1 VKTVHLLGVVPFGG
15 ILGGVFFA
23 NRVTPYV
30 LGMPFILFWLV
41 MWVVLISATM
51 AVIYRLDPA
60 NRTALAEPGPGP
72 EARLE
77 PKPQP
82 QREERTS

>member
-1 VKTVHLLGVVPFGG
+1 MKSVHLLGVAPFVG
-15 ILGGVFFA
+15 ILVGIFFA

-41 MWVVLISATM
+41 IWVVLISVTM

-60 NRTALAEPGPGP
+60 NRSTLP
-72 EARLE
+72 ESA
-77 PKPQP
+77 QP
-82 QREERTS
+82 EEHTS